1 MELWP
6 RLWTASPACV
16 NGNLQSCLLNVC
28 FNLVPFLVT
37 VIVTKKPQKQATA
50 ARRKQGN
57 GSHLDGAARQLGSLS
72 TKAENKRND
81 LELSVKGEC

>member
-1 MELWP
+1 MAQALDSFSSVCEWE
-6 RLWTASPACV
+6 PAV
-16 NGNLQSCLLNVC
+16 CLLNAC